1 MFKRRFIPY
10 IVGVCVVVLLGIV
23 YLSYVKY
30 KTDQNFKAFMADA
43 QVFNRS
49 IEEGHGHSSHNH
61 THHSQGQANT
71 LDSEKTDAGEQID
84 SGEEHPYF
92 VGQTP
97 DGEYSYNIAGRLY
110 ASNKPMSQRSI
121 EIEEWILT
129 GKMPPSVKE
138 AIRDADQVIQTVVT
152 PDGKLHTVVVPR
164 DSQYEEGDAILQSE
178 LDPRIMDW
186 SPVLAE
192 PLLAQTGKYWL
203 HNKLIIDGVDYFP
216 PEEYYSIE
224 DPYERQAYF
233 NKFTWSIEYDI
244 SMAEVEKRIAAG
256 ELPQSLSESDKRMVD
271 EIEKQMERYR
281 MLAKRTPKRSDKPP
295 VKVSFLP
302 DEGKDALPGWKRK
315 EVGNLPSGSGKTEY
329 GGTPPATDSV
339 PERES
344 NEDTR
349 GAPVRSDV
357 PVSPSDLPDMVKPQ
371 FPPSVADIEKQL
383 TPEGIEAELS
393 KGVSPD
399 SFNKAQQL
407 IDQYGTE
414 EGLRRLREM
423 DPEAAR
429 RFESDKSR
437 PGREPR
443 PAPSRNTP
451 DGGQSESGSKD

>member
-10 IVGVCVVVLLGIV
+10 IIGVCVVVLLGIV

-43 QVFNRS
+43 QAFNRS
-49 IEEGHGHSSHNH
+49 IEEGHGHFSHNH
-61 THHSQGQANT
+61 THHSQERAST
-71 LDSEKTDAGEQID
+71 SDSEKTDVGEQMD

-121 EIEEWILT
+121 EIEEWTLT
-129 GKMPPSVKE
+129 GKMTPGVEE
-138 AIRDADQVIQTVVT
+138 AIRDADQVTQIVVA

-178 LDPRIMDW
+178 LDPLIMDW
-186 SPVLAE
+186 SPILAE
-192 PLLAQTGKYWL
+192 PPLAQTEKYWL
-203 HNKLIIDGVDYFP
+203 HNKLVIDGVDYFP
-216 PEEYYSIE
+216 SEEYYSIE

-256 ELPQSLSESDKRMVD
+256 ELPQPLSESDKRLVD

-302 DEGKDALPGWKRK
+302 REVKDALPGWKRK
-315 EVGNLPSGSGKTEY
+315 EVDNLSSGSGKTEF
-329 GGTPPATDSV
+329 GGQPPATDSV

-349 GAPVRSDV
+349 GAPVHSDV
-357 PVSPSDLPDMVKPQ
+357 PLSPLDPPYMVKPISPQ
-371 FPPSVADIEKQL
+371 SVADIEKQL

-393 KGVSPD
+393 EGVSAD
-399 SFNKAQQL
+399 HFSKAQQL

-423 DPEAAR
+423 APDAAR
-429 RFESDKSR
+429 QFEQERR
-437 PGREPR
+437 PV
-443 PAPSRNTP
+443 PSRDAP
-451 DGGQSESGSKD
+451 DGEQSESGSKD

>member
-1 MFKRRFIPY
+1 MFKRCFIPY
-10 IVGVCVVVLLGIV
+10 VVGVCVVVLLGIV

-43 QVFNRS
+43 QAFNRS

-138 AIRDADQVIQTVVT
+138 AIRKANQVTQTVVT
-152 PDGKLHTVVVPR
+152 SDGKLHTVVVPR

-192 PLLAQTGKYWL
+192 PLLAQTEKYWL

-216 PEEYYSIE
+216 SEEYYSIE

-256 ELPQSLSESDKRMVD
+256 ELPQPLSESDKRMVD

-295 VKVSFLP
+295 VKVGFLP

-315 EVGNLPSGSGKTEY
+315 EVGNLPSGSSATVDGVDP
-329 GGTPPATDSV
+329 GTDIVS
-339 PERES
+339 EQGI

-349 GAPVRSDV
+349 GATVVSDV
-357 PVSPSDLPDMVKPQ
+357 PRAPSDVPNMVKPISPQ
-371 FPPSVADIEKQL
+371 SVADIEKQL
-383 TPEGIEAELS
+383 TPQRIESELTEGLS
-393 KGVSPD
+393 TDPA
-399 SFNKAQQL
+399 NKAQQF

-414 EGLRRLREM
+414 EGLRRLQES

-429 RFESDKSR
+429 QFERERR
-437 PGREPR
+437 PVPSHDVQAGR
-443 PAPSRNTP
+443 
-451 DGGQSESGSKD
+451 QSESESKD